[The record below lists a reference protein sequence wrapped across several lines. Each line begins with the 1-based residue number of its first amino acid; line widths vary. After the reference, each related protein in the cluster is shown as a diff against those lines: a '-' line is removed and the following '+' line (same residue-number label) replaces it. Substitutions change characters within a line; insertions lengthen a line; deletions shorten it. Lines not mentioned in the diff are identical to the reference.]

1 LFCVSDFQNFNNIII
16 IIIII
21 IIMHLIGTRRQA
33 VHSFSRIVSVFFNAE
48 VLESDEGN
56 GRSNLKWEIDRI
68 EAVGASCVEVANEW
82 AVGRKLEV
90 RFHQVNGDSRSIDCY
105 VNSEWYPRVFLICLA
120 RSISREDDVIS
131 CVTSGRG
138 ANKTVDIN
146 GIIAGYSTMDGE
158 DLIDLALTSD
168 YSDVVQG
175 GDCQMK
181 LD

>member
-1 LFCVSDFQNFNNIII
+1 MN
-16 IIIII
+16 
-21 IIMHLIGTRRQA
+21 LIGTRRQA
-33 VHSFSRIVSVFFNAE
+33 VYSFSRIVSVFFNVE
-48 VLESDEGN
+48 VLESDEGT
-56 GRSNLKWEIDRI
+56 GARCNLKWEIDRI
-68 EAVGASCVEVANEW
+68 EAAAVSCVEVENEW

-90 RFHQVNGDSRSIDCY
+90 RFHQVNGDSRLIYCY
-105 VNSEWYPRVFLICLA
+105 TGNEWYPRVFLICLA

-138 ANKTVDIN
+138 ENKTVDIN

-175 GDCQMK
+175 GEYQMFY
-181 LD
+181 

>member
-1 LFCVSDFQNFNNIII
+1 
-16 IIIII
+16 
-21 IIMHLIGTRRQA
+21 M
-33 VHSFSRIVSVFFNAE
+33 
-48 VLESDEGN
+48 
-56 GRSNLKWEIDRI
+56 
-68 EAVGASCVEVANEW
+68 
-82 AVGRKLEV
+82 GRKLV
-90 RFHQVNGDSRSIDCY
+90 LRFHQVNGETQTVNCY

-138 ANKTVDIN
+138 ENKTVDIN

-175 GDCQMK
+175 GEYQMFY
-181 LD
+181 